1 MQNAFYRMQNAKCKI
16 VVLLRN
22 EFKFVGF
29 ADTSIFNS

>member
-1 MQNAFYRMQNAKCKI
+1 MQSAKCKI

-29 ADTSIFNS
+29 ADPLILNSQF